1 MLRESCRGK
10 VQAGAGASRKGRPRG
25 QAGQSLVEYLLLTAM
40 LATSAAAFSKFYGQK
55 VLGEG
60 LKRLP
65 GKVSLCV
72 SHGVGPE
79 SCK

>member
-1 MLRESCRGK
+1 MKSR
-10 VQAGAGASRKGRPRG
+10 VHAAPRKGRR
-25 QAGQSLVEYLLLTAM
+25 GQSLVEYLLLTAM

-72 SHGVGPE
+72 SHGVSPGA
-79 SCK
+79 CQ

>member
-1 MLRESCRGK
+1 MQR
-10 VQAGAGASRKGRPRG
+10 QACKRRRRRQSS
-25 QAGQSLVEYLLLTAM
+25 GQSLVEYLLLTAM

-65 GKVSLCV
+65 GKVSMCV
-72 SHGVGPE
+72 SHGIGPE
-79 SCK
+79 ACR